1 MNVDWERI
9 QSFASEDDPEDM
21 EWLLGMLQTLIDNT
35 EERLTELN
43 SYIESNEIEKIRA
56 HLHQLKGVAANF
68 GLTNF
73 HKVCMEAEG
82 LIKEDKVSEALEEC
96 AKLPGIWQATRK
108 ELEEKYFKN

>member
-21 EWLLGMLQTLIDNT
+21 EWLLGMLQTLIENT
-35 EERLTELN
+35 EERLSELD
-43 SYIESNEIEKIRA
+43 SYTKGNEVEKVRA

-73 HKVCMEAEG
+73 HKTCLEAETM
-82 LIKEDKVSEALEEC
+82 IKEEQVTQALTEC
-96 AKLPGIWQATRK
+96 SKLPGIWQDTRK
-108 ELEEKYFKN
+108 ELEDKYFKN